1 MYIYGC
7 PIEAISQEDH
17 VDVDADV
24 DVDCEEMTKVNE
36 VLEGQGLVESVMG
49 VVRSQG

>member
-17 VDVDADV
+17 FDADV
-24 DVDCEEMTKVNE
+24 YVDCEEMTKVNE
-36 VLEGQGLVESVMG
+36 VLEGEGLVESVMG
-49 VVRSQG
+49 VAISQG